1 MLGRTNRE
9 YPSIWLRPHL
19 GETEDLGPMM
29 DALAEVDTVI
39 DVTLMPG
46 VLSRLHGKKLL
57 YRGGTGIA
65 GARTNN
71 NAGDLMGAEIIEIVS
86 SLAGQPLEF
95 FVLRVR
101 EPLEDHQIEGA
112 LGALTSALEEGLVRH
127 VALGF
132 EGPAAMPLWQLNDA
146 FDMVLVTRNHRDE
159 SDYLAA
165 SAQARSRRVGV
176 VADRVIEWDY
186 GVTFTRLPSLWRL
199 PNLSKGFYGTS
210 VEQAVAARFA
220 VDGPVIVGVRTKDD
234 VDRYRGLLEGKVEI
248 PVGIDAYVEPF
259 VKAWDD
265 PAEWAELENSPHAW
279 IREAAARRGR

>member
-19 GETEDLGPMM
+19 GDSEDLAPML
-29 DALAEVDTVI
+29 DALTEVDTVI

-46 VLSRLHGKKLL
+46 VLSRLKGKKLL
-57 YRGGTGIA
+57 YRGGMAVA

-146 FDMVLVTRNHRDE
+146 FDAVLVTRNHRE
-159 SDYLAA
+159 EADYLAA

-176 VADRVIEWDY
+176 VADRVIEWDF
-186 GVTFTRLPSLWRL
+186 GVPFTRLPSLWRL
-199 PNLSKGFYGTS
+199 PNLSKGFYETS
-210 VEQAVAARFA
+210 IEQAVAARFA
-220 VDGPVIVGVRTKDD
+220 ADSPVVVGVRTKDD
-234 VDRYRGLLEGKVEI
+234 VARYRALLEGNVEI
-248 PVGIDAYVEPF
+248 PEGIDAFVEPF
-259 VKAWDD
+259 LKAWVD
-265 PAEWAELENSPHAW
+265 PSEWEELEKSAHAW